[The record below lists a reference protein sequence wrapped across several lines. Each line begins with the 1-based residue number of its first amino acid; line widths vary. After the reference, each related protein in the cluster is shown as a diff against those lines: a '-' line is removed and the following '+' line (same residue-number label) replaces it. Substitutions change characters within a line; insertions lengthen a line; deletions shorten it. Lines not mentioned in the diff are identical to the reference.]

1 MDFANSLLQLVSNL
15 WGLASKPLGYICNMK
30 GNINSLRNANN
41 QLKAKSRDV
50 LARVEHEEEGGRA
63 QRTEEVRNW
72 LGNIQE
78 FVHGVDQVLQE
89 AEEREQIKCL
99 SRCLQPNCQSS
110 HKLGKRVYQMLDE
123 ARELQTMDGEFRVVT
138 SLLPPPPVLDMP
150 MDQPVGLDISKFNK
164 VWKWVVNEKQV
175 EVIGLYG
182 MGGVGKTTFMR
193 SIERELSRANNG
205 FHIVIWVVV
214 SRPVNTDRIQDTIR
228 RRLGIKDEHWEGW
241 SWDERIHHL
250 CQALTR
256 KKFVL
261 LLDDLWA
268 RLDLSKIGIPCL
280 GLESGFKVVFTTRLK
295 HVCDQMGASKTLE
308 VQCLMP
314 KESLKL
320 FKKNIGKSLVDC
332 HEEIQY
338 LAKDIVEECKGLPL
352 ALITVG
358 QAMAGK
364 DSPREWRN
372 ALTTLRN
379 NPYKLSGMVEEL
391 YHILEFSYNSLNNPT
406 QQACFIYCCLFPEDY
421 PMIPDDLINLWI
433 GEGLLRDADD
443 DVYHMRDEGEL
454 VLGDLKR
461 ACLLESGCNH
471 SGPYV
476 KMHDVI
482 RDMATWI
489 TRDRGQGE
497 NKLLVIEKQED
508 MSAKMI
514 SRWGEA
520 EKVSL
525 WGEWIQNVNQTPP
538 SCSQLK
544 TLFLRETKIRL
555 VPRGF
560 FNSMTA
566 CLTVLDLSNSEH
578 IELFPEEICNLINL
592 WYLNLSSTRISEL
605 PVKIKNL
612 THLQWLLLDNTSVPF
627 LIPTGAIASL
637 PLNVFSQWGIHEQTL
652 GQVKEEEIVE
662 ELGCMPN
669 LIDFSIEVFNSSSAL
684 KIFQYPSLRR
694 SIRRVV
700 INKCQVLTCIPIRC
714 SPMESNGFLHLE
726 QLCLWCCTMLKEI
739 EITQEVGRAPN
750 YSYFP
755 SLVIVRIRKC
765 GFLDLSWV
773 VHIPKLQ
780 ELIIDECDSM
790 EKIIGDGFA
799 QEGLAASGL
808 FSRLKRLHI
817 ASLPNLTSIWE
828 RTLPFPQLK
837 SLVITE
843 CPRLGKLPLDSN
855 SARESLEE
863 VHVDADWWAKLE
875 WEDDAAR
882 AHFTAKVQYSTPFA

>member
-15 WGLASKPLGYICNMK
+15 WGLASKPLGYICNLK
-30 GNINSLRNANN
+30 DSVNSLRNANDK
-41 QLKAKSRDV
+41 LKAKSADV
-50 LARVEHEEEGGRA
+50 LAMVEREEEGGRA

-72 LGNIQE
+72 LGKVQE
-78 FVHGVDQVLQE
+78 FVDGVDQVLRE

-110 HKLGKRVYQMLDE
+110 YKLGKRVDQMLNE
-123 ARELQTMDGEFRVVT
+123 ARELQTKDGEFCVVT

-150 MDQPVGLDISKFNK
+150 MDQPVGLDISKFNE

-175 EVIGLYG
+175 GVIGLYG

-193 SIERELSRANNG
+193 SIEKELSRANNG
-205 FHIVIWVVV
+205 FDIVIWVVV
-214 SRPVNTDRIQDTIR
+214 SKPVNKDRIQDTIR
-228 RRLGIKDEHWEGW
+228 RRLGMKDEHWEGW
-241 SWDERIHHL
+241 SWDERVYHL

-295 HVCDQMGASKTLE
+295 HICDQMGASKTLE
-308 VQCLMP
+308 VQCLTP

-320 FKKNIGKSLVDC
+320 FEKNIGKSLVDC
-332 HEEIQY
+332 HREIRD
-338 LAKDIVEECKGLPL
+338 LTKDIVEECKGLPL

-364 DSPREWRN
+364 DNPREWRN

-406 QQACFIYCCLFPEDY
+406 RQACFIYCCLFPEDY
-421 PMIPDDLINLWI
+421 PMISDDLINLWI
-433 GEGLLRDADD
+433 AEGLLGDTDD
-443 DVYHMRDEGEL
+443 DVYHMRDEGESA
-454 VLGDLKR
+454 LGDLKR
-461 ACLLESGCNH
+461 ACLLESGCNDF
-471 SGPYV
+471 GPYV

-489 TRDRGQGE
+489 ARDHGQRE
-497 NKLLVIEKQED
+497 NRLLVIEKEED

-514 SRWGEA
+514 SKWEEA

-525 WGEWIQNVNQTPP
+525 WGEWIKKIDQTPP
-538 SCSQLK
+538 SSSQLK
-544 TLFLRETKIRL
+544 TLFVRETNVRL

-560 FNSMTA
+560 FDSMAA
-566 CLTVLDLSNSEH
+566 CLTILDLSNNRY
-578 IELFPEEICNLINL
+578 IGLFPEEICNLINL
-592 WYLNLSSTRISEL
+592 CYLNLSSTEISEL

-612 THLQWLLLDNTSVPF
+612 THLRWLLLDDTVAPF

-637 PLNVFSQWGIHEQTL
+637 PLNVFSLWSRNLRTSNQE
-652 GQVKEEEIVE
+652 VEEEIVE

-669 LIDFSIEVFNSSSAL
+669 LIDLSIEVLDSSSAL
-684 KIFQYPSLRR
+684 KIFQYPSLQR
-694 SIRRVV
+694 IIKIVG
-700 INKCQVLTCIPIRC
+700 ITGCQDLTYIPISC
-714 SPMESNGFLHLE
+714 SPTSRSGFSHLKA
-726 QLCLWCCTMLKEI
+726 LYIWSCDMLKEI
-739 EITQEVGRAPN
+739 EITQGVGQVPDCSCFPN
-750 YSYFP
+750 LIYIM
-755 SLVIVRIRKC
+755 VDKC
-765 GFLDLSWV
+765 GFLDLSWL
-773 VHIPKLQ
+773 VHVPKLQ
-780 ELIIDECDSM
+780 QLEIALCNSM

-799 QEGLAASGL
+799 PEELVASGL
-808 FSRLKRLHI
+808 FSRLEHLNISHL
-817 ASLPNLTSIWE
+817 ANLTSICE
-828 RTLPFPQLK
+828 QTLPFPQLK
-837 SLVITE
+837 SLKIVN

-863 VHVDADWWAKLE
+863 VRVEADWWAKLE

-882 AHFTAKVQYSTPFA
+882 AHFTAKVL